1 MQEDTEGWDVELR
14 YFRDIDKQEVDFVIT
29 EDEKRFNSSK
39 DVGINLISV
48 VRGLIFTFYSPP
60 DLLGQANGLSVKNIA
75 ATIGLS
81 TRTIRS
87 RIGKL
92 VTKGLVTV
100 VGTGPRDPNRKFF
113 LAGKLVTKSS

>member
-60 DLLGQANGLSVKNIA
+60 TNVLLKA
-75 ATIGLS
+75 A
-81 TRTIRS
+81 
-87 RIGKL
+87 
-92 VTKGLVTV
+92 
-100 VGTGPRDPNRKFF
+100 F
-113 LAGKLVTKSS
+113 LISKTSI